1 MSVLQM
7 ATFSVNDNLYGVDIL
22 RVREVLKKVSCSPV
36 PGAHPAIVGLTNLR
50 GQVVTVIDLGRRL
63 EPGEP
68 PGGSRDTCVII
79 KTDDE
84 LTRQGLLEAVGDR
97 VGSDAVGILV
107 DEMGEV
113 VTVEEEQ
120 LEDPPAHVSEDE
132 RNLVKSVVQLD
143 ETLMTR
149 LSLERVLDLSQ

>member
-22 RVREVLKKVSCSPV
+22 RVREVLKRVSCSPV

-63 EPGEP
+63 DPHEAPN
-68 PGGSRDTCVII
+68 STRDTCVII
-79 KTDDE
+79 KTDEE
-84 LTRQGLLEAVGDR
+84 LTRQGLLDVVGDR

-113 VTVEEEQ
+113 VTVEDEQ
-120 LEDPPAHVSEDE
+120 LEDPPAHVSEIE
-132 RNLVKSVVQLD
+132 RTLVKSVVQL
-143 ETLMTR
+143 EGNLMTR
-149 LSLERVLDLSQ
+149 LSLERVLDLAR